1 MIGKENK
8 RFRFNGWE
16 SGFRRYRILVKI
28 FRQNKVEQQ
37 NLEIFTTGLQ
47 QLLELRR
54 IHTIAFTEPDFEE
67 ILDCTKKKLEQ

>member
-1 MIGKENK
+1 MIGREN
-8 RFRFNGWE
+8 RHLNFNGWD
-16 SGFRRYRILVKI
+16 SDFRRYRILVKI

-54 IHTIAFTEPDFEE
+54 IHTITFTNPGFEE
-67 ILDCTKKKLEQ
+67 ILDCARNN

>member
-8 RFRFNGWE
+8 RFKFNGWD

-54 IHTIAFTEPDFEE
+54 IHTIAFTEQDFEE
-67 ILDCTKKKLEQ
+67 ILDCAKNN

>member
-1 MIGKENK
+1 MIGDAENK
-8 RFRFNGWE
+8 KLNSMGWD
-16 SGFRRYRILVKI
+16 SDFRRYKILVKI

-54 IHTIAFTEPDFEE
+54 IHTLTFLSIGFEE
-67 ILDCTKKKLEQ
+67 ILDGARNN

>member
-1 MIGKENK
+1 MIDDAEN
-8 RFRFNGWE
+8 RRTFFSGWE
-16 SGFRRYRILVKI
+16 SDFRRYRIIVKI

-54 IHTIAFTEPDFEE
+54 IHNIAFETSCFED
-67 ILDCTKKKLEQ
+67 ILDCAKNN

>member
-1 MIGKENK
+1 MIGKDNK
-8 RFRFNGWE
+8 RFNFNDWN
-16 SGFRRYRILVKI
+16 SDFRRYRILVKI

-54 IHTIAFTEPDFEE
+54 IHNIAFTNPGFEGL
-67 ILDCTKKKLEQ
+67 LDCARNN

>member
-1 MIGKENK
+1 MIGGKKNG
-8 RFRFNGWE
+8 RFNFGDWD
-16 SGFRRYRILVKI
+16 SDFRRYRILVKI

-54 IHTIAFTEPDFEE
+54 IHNITFTTPGFEDL
-67 ILDCTKKKLEQ
+67 LDCTRNN

>member
-1 MIGKENK
+1 MKAGQDKE
-8 RFRFNGWE
+8 RFNLNDWN
-16 SGFRRYRILVKI
+16 SDFRRYRILVKI

-54 IHTIAFTEPDFEE
+54 IHNIAFTSPGFEGL
-67 ILDCTKKKLEQ
+67 LDCARNN

>member
-1 MIGKENK
+1 MIGDKQNA
-8 RFRFNGWE
+8 RFNPYGWE
-16 SGFRRYRILVKI
+16 SDFRRYRILVKI

-54 IHTIAFTEPDFEE
+54 IHSLAFKAENVEE
-67 ILDCTKKKLEQ
+67 IQDCARNN